1 MFRGHGMK
9 TGLLIVLLFGSGIST
24 AAMTANNLLAL
35 CESEQTADQGMCL
48 GFVTGVKDTANLMH
62 VIRTNKMLLCLPNDV
77 TAEHVVGMVI
87 QGLEAHPDG
96 ENQLAVSFVL
106 AMLGDA
112 FQCK

>member
-1 MFRGHGMK
+1 MGRPSK
-9 TGLLIVLLFGSGIST
+9 IKIAVLIAGLFWSGISQS
-24 AAMTANNLLAL
+24 AMTANDLLTL

-62 VIRTNKMLLCLPNDV
+62 VIRTNDMLLCFPDGV

-87 QGLEAHPDG
+87 KGLRAHPDG
-96 ENQLAVSFVL
+96 ESQLAVSFVL
-106 AMLGDA
+106 GMLGNA